1 MCVRCISQQCYPI
14 SERPL
19 VERRTGNICIPPKRS
34 FGYSLDYFWDRGV
47 KILLG
52 TLAGGL

>member
-47 KILLG
+47 KFLLG
-52 TLAGGL
+52 TLAGDL